1 MPEAAIRIRPLPHDR
16 GSPGPVLRVLDA
28 QSGANAVGS
37 SAVPRE
43 FTHLRDAERVFITGW
58 NRCGPGAFSLTGRWP
73 AAHGDGRADPRVLAQ
88 TFRQSGLT
96 IAHAEYGVPLSHH
109 MILHDLSFTANPK
122 FRVSD
127 SGPTDLGI
135 EVAVS
140 QTRRSGRCTSALG
153 MVVRI
158 HQDDVTVAQAESEFA
173 WSSPA
178 VYRRLRGERLGIG
191 WGSWPVPAPV
201 APALVGRTD
210 AAEVMLSPGGRPR
223 RWRLRNDTGNTLL
236 FDHPVDHVPGLAL
249 LEAAYQAAHA
259 TVAPARFTPATVI
272 STYER
277 YVEFDE
283 PCWIEAQLLP
293 RTPSGRL
300 TVLVTGTQGGRT
312 VFRAGLSGAPCQ
324 SAGSRWLTD

>member
-1 MPEAAIRIRPLPHDR
+1 MRRIQGTPMPEAAIRIHTLPHDR
-16 GSPGPVLRVLDA
+16 GSPGPTLRVLDA
-28 QSGANAVGS
+28 QSGASTAVTTG
-37 SAVPRE
+37 VPRE
-43 FTHLRDAERVFITGW
+43 YAHLRDAGRVFITGW

-73 AAHGDGRADPRVLAQ
+73 AAHDDGRCDPRVLAQ

-109 MILHDLSFTANPK
+109 MILHNLSFTTNPK

-127 SGPTDLGI
+127 GGPTELGI

-140 QTRRSGRCTSALG
+140 QARRSGRCASALG
-153 MVVRI
+153 MAVRI
-158 HQDDVTVAQAESEFA
+158 HQGDVTVAQAEAEFA

-178 VYRRLRGERLGIG
+178 VYRRLRGEHLGVG
-191 WGSWPVPAPV
+191 WGSWPLPAPV
-201 APALVGRTD
+201 TPELVGRSG
-210 AAEVMLSPGGRPR
+210 AAEVMLAPGGRPR
-223 RWRLRNDTGNTLL
+223 RWQLRNDTGNTLL

-249 LEAAYQAAHA
+249 LEAAYQATHA
-259 TVAPARFTPATVI
+259 TVAPARFTPETVI

-293 RTPSGRL
+293 RSPSGRL
-300 TVLVTGTQGGRT
+300 TVLVTGTQSGRIA
-312 VFRAGLSGAPCQ
+312 FRAGLSGAPC
-324 SAGSRWLTD
+324 